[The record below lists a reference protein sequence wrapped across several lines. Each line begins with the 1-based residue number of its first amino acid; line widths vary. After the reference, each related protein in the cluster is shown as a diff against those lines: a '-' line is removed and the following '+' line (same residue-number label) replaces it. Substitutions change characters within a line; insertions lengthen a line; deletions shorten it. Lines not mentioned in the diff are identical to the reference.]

1 MKGRC
6 NDMASPQRGKR
17 ELFRKIIMET
27 QTILNGITYIIK
39 RLSDIEERIK
49 KVEEQLQQTPK
60 KKPKSTQE

>member
-1 MKGRC
+1 
-6 NDMASPQRGKR
+6 MASPQRGKR

>member
-1 MKGRC
+1 
-6 NDMASPQRGKR
+6 
-17 ELFRKIIMET
+17 MET